1 MTPQQYCIDK
11 TNESG
16 SSFLPAF
23 HFLGKEKKMALTALY
38 AFCREVDDAV
48 DECKEYKEGKAKLD
62 WWSLELSRLFSGT
75 PRHPVTK
82 TLINYID
89 KFDLNKEYF
98 DEIIDG
104 MEMDL
109 NFNRYENFKQLQLY
123 CYRVASS
130 VGILSAKIF
139 GFNDTKTLKYAHD
152 MGIALQ
158 LTNIIRDLGEDA
170 RRGRIYAPLDELK
183 IFGVTEADVLNHIE
197 GEKIKKLVVFLSERA
212 ENFYFSAISHLPIE
226 DKRKQLPGLMMGN
239 IYFVLLKKIIKNNP
253 EKILNQRTKLPLFR
267 KIAVA
272 ITCFM
277 NYTWIK
283 RERKAPNLL

>member
-1 MTPQQYCIDK
+1 MTPEQYCIDK

-38 AFCREVDDAV
+38 AFCREVDDIV
-48 DECKEYKEGKAKLD
+48 DESNEYEISKSKLD
-62 WWSLELSRLFSGT
+62 WWNLEITRLFSGT
-75 PRHPVTK
+75 PQHPVTK
-82 TLINYID
+82 LLVNYID
-89 KFDLNKEYF
+89 KFDLNKKYF
-98 DEIIDG
+98 IEIIDG

-109 NFNRYENFKQLQLY
+109 NFNRYENFKQLELY

-139 GFNDTKTLKYAHD
+139 GFNDIKTLKYARD

-170 RRGRIYAPLDELK
+170 MRGRIYIPLDELK
-183 IFGVTEADVLNHIE
+183 IFDVTEADILNHTE
-197 GEKIKKLVVFLSERA
+197 GEKIKKLVIFLSERA
-212 ENFYFSAISHLPIE
+212 ENFYFSAIDLLPIS
-226 DKRKQLPGLMMGN
+226 DKRNQIPGLIMGN
-239 IYFVLLKKIIKNNP
+239 IYFILLKVIVKNSP
-253 EKILNQRTKLPLFR
+253 EKILNQRTMLSTFR
-267 KIAVA
+267 KLIVA

-283 RERKAPNLL
+283 K

>member
-38 AFCREVDDAV
+38 AFCREVDDIV
-48 DECKEYKEGKAKLD
+48 DESNEYETSKSKLD
-62 WWSLELSRLFSGT
+62 WWSLEISRLFSGT

-82 TLINYID
+82 SLVNYID
-89 KFDLNKEYF
+89 KFDLNKKYF
-98 DEIIDG
+98 IEIIDG

-109 NFNRYENFKQLQLY
+109 NFNRYENFKQLELY

-139 GFNDTKTLKYAHD
+139 GFNDIKTLKYAHD
-152 MGIALQ
+152 LGIALQ

-170 RRGRIYAPLDELK
+170 SRGRIYIPLDELK
-183 IFGVTEADVLNHIE
+183 IFDVTEADILNYTE
-197 GEKIKKLVVFLSERA
+197 GEKIKKLVTYLSERA
-212 ENFYFSAISHLPIE
+212 ENFYFSAIGHLPTE
-226 DKRKQLPGLMMGN
+226 DKRMQLPGLMMGN
-239 IYFVLLKKIIKNNP
+239 IYFALLKKIMKNNP
-253 EKILNQRTKLPLFR
+253 EKILNQRTILSPFK

-272 ITCFM
+272 LTCFM

-283 RERKAPNLL
+283 RERKTPNLL

>member
-38 AFCREVDDAV
+38 AFCREVDDIV
-48 DECKEYKEGKAKLD
+48 DESNEYEISKSKLD
-62 WWSLELSRLFSGT
+62 WWSLEISRLFSGT
-75 PRHPVTK
+75 PQHPVTK
-82 TLINYID
+82 SLVNYID
-89 KFDLNKEYF
+89 KFDLNKKYF
-98 DEIIDG
+98 IEIIDG

-123 CYRVASS
+123 CYRVASA

-139 GFNDTKTLKYAHD
+139 GFNNIKTLKYAHD

-170 RRGRIYAPLDELK
+170 RRGRIYVPLDELK
-183 IFGVTEADVLNHIE
+183 LFDVTEADILNYTE
-197 GEKIKKLVVFLSERA
+197 GEKIKKLVMFLSERA
-212 ENFYFSAISHLPIE
+212 QNFYFSAIGHLPIE

-239 IYFVLLKKIIKNNP
+239 IYFVLLNEIIKNNP
-253 EKILNQRTKLPLFR
+253 EKILNQRTMLPSFR
-267 KIAVA
+267 KLTVA
-272 ITCFM
+272 LTCFI

-283 RERKAPNLL
+283 SEKTPNPL

>member
-23 HFLGKEKKMALTALY
+23 YFLGKEKKMALISLY
-38 AFCREVDDAV
+38 AFCREVDDIV
-48 DECKEYKEGKAKLD
+48 DECKEYEVGKAKLD
-62 WWSLELSRLFSGT
+62 WWISEITRLFSGT
-75 PRHPVTK
+75 PQHPVTK
-82 TLINYID
+82 SLVNYID
-89 KFDLNKEYF
+89 KFDLNQEYF
-98 DEIIDG
+98 IEIIDG

-123 CYRVASS
+123 CYRVASA

-139 GFNDTKTLKYAHD
+139 GFNNIKTLKYAHD

-170 RRGRIYAPLDELK
+170 RRGRIYVPLDELK
-183 IFGVTEADVLNHIE
+183 LFDVTEADILNYTE
-197 GEKIKKLVVFLSERA
+197 GEKIKKLVMFLSERA
-212 ENFYFSAISHLPIE
+212 QNFYFSAIGHLPIE

-239 IYFVLLKKIIKNNP
+239 IYFVLLNEIIKNNP
-253 EKILNQRTKLPLFR
+253 EKILNQRTMLPSF
-267 KIAVA
+267 
-272 ITCFM
+272 
-277 NYTWIK
+277 
-283 RERKAPNLL
+283 